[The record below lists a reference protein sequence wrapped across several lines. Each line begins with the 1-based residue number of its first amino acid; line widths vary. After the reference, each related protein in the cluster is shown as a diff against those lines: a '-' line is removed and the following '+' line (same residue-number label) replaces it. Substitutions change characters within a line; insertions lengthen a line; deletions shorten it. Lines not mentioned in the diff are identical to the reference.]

1 MAINNLEFSYDD
13 NLLVSSTNITATQ
26 RNQVRL
32 LIGDVNSTDRLFTD
46 DEISFFVD
54 QEANIYGA
62 ASVAAMSLQFRYSGQ
77 ADKKVGDLSISLS
90 QKSNSYRDL
99 AKDYKAKSE
108 DKGAPQIFM
117 GGATISGKNTDRS
130 NTDLV
135 QPAFNK
141 WQNDFPTVS
150 SNSTLSES

>member
-32 LIGDVNSTDRLFTD
+32 LIADTNSTDRLFTD
-46 DEISFFVD
+46 DEVSFFVD

-62 ASVAAMSLQFRYSGQ
+62 ASVAAISLQMRFASE

-90 QKSNSYRDL
+90 QKSANFEKL
-99 AKDYKAKSE
+99 AKIYAKKSE
-108 DKGAPQIFM
+108 DKGSPQIFM
-117 GGATISGKNTDRS
+117 GGATISQKNTDRS

-135 QPAFNK
+135 QSALYK
-141 WQNDFPTVS
+141 WQNDFTEVS
-150 SNSTLSES
+150 SNSTISES